1 MTPPAKP
8 IAFVLGSTHHGTMI
22 LNRNDY
28 NQTPDGSQYGVG
40 WQLLNNSSFDQWEV
54 SLVLDLLQSRRTHF
68 GDGVVALDCGANIGV
83 HAIEWAR
90 QMHEWGSVTAFEAQ
104 ERIFYALAGNLAIN
118 NCLNARAVWSAIGE
132 SEGTIGVP
140 QPDYNHPA
148 SYGSLEIRHHLGT
161 EFIGQA
167 IQYNETALTPTK
179 MVSIDCLN
187 LTRLDFMK
195 IDIEGMEI
203 EALRGGRKTLE
214 TCKPIILVEWI
225 KSDLAELSRLL
236 ENMQYRLFK
245 AHHNLLAIHETDPTY
260 QSSTT
265 FSSPHGQQI
274 KPFRNPT
281 QRPVF
286 LMAPLSRIGLAV
298 GAGIAQNC
306 ANLIAAIDD
315 TPSILSIH
323 GAPRWSSVQFLE
335 QAKQYPDAI
344 AIDFSASLQGSA
356 WVARLCE
363 ETGTE
368 RCDWTVH
375 SQVSDIG

>member
-1 MTPPAKP
+1 MVLPAKP
-8 IAFVLGSTHHGTMI
+8 IAFVLASTHHGTMI

-28 NQTPDGSQYGVG
+28 NQTTNGSHYGVG
-40 WQLLNNSSFDQWEV
+40 WQLLNYSSFDQWEV
-54 SLVLDLLQSRRTHF
+54 SLVLDLFQSRRTHF

-90 QMHEWGSVTAFEAQ
+90 HMHGWGSVTAFEAQ

-132 SEGTIGVP
+132 REGTIGVP

-167 IQYNETALTPTK
+167 IEYNETALTPTK
-179 MVSIDCLN
+179 MVSIDSLH
-187 LTRLDFMK
+187 LSRLDFIK

-203 EALRGGRKTLE
+203 EALRGGKETLE
-214 TCKPIILVEWI
+214 SCKPIILVEWI

-236 ENMQYRLFK
+236 ESMQYRLFK

-260 QSSTT
+260 QSSKT
-265 FSSPHGQQI
+265 FNSPQGQTL
-274 KPFRNPT
+274 KPLHHST
-281 QRPVF
+281 ERPVF

-298 GAGIAQNC
+298 GADIAQNC
-306 ANLIAAIDD
+306 DNLIAAIDD
-315 TPSILSIH
+315 TPSIHAIH
-323 GAPRWSSVQFLE
+323 GAPRWSSDQFLQ

-344 AIDFSASLQGSA
+344 AIDFSASPQGHA
-356 WVARLCE
+356 WVASLCE
-363 ETGTE
+363 ETGIE
-368 RCDWTVH
+368 RCNWTLY
-375 SQVSDIG
+375 SQVTDIK